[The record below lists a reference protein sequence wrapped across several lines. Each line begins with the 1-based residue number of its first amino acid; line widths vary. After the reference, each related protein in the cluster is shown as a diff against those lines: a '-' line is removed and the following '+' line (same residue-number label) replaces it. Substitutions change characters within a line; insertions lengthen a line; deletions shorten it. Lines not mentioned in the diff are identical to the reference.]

1 MSAEIILQAV
11 WRCEREVWNA
21 GNDIW
26 SKDVRHGST
35 NGSCPA
41 SLEKDHC
48 DVLQ

>member
-1 MSAEIILQAV
+1 MNTEITLQAV

-21 GNDIW
+21 GDDIW

-35 NGSCPA
+35 NGSRPA